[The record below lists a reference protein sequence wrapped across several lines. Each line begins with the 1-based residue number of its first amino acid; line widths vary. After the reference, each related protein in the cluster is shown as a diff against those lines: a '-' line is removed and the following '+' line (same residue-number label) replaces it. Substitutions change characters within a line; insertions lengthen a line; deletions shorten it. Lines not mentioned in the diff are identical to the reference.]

1 VAIEIAGLVD
11 TVQTSESLAHYSDQV
26 DVMERAIVAI
36 SLDKDVSVSDTTTL
50 SESVATTL
58 AHNIV
63 SYRKCVS

>member
-36 SLDKDVSVSDTTTL
+36 SLDKDVSVSD
-50 SESVATTL
+50 SP
-58 AHNIV
+58 H
-63 SYRKCVS
+63 